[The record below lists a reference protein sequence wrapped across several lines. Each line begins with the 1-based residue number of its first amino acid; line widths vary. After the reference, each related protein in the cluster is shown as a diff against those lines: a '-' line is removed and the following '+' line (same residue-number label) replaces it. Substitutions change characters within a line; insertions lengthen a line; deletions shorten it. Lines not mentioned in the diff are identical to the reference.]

1 MSNTKNRGMIEIATT
16 IMING
21 MNMGLFEED
30 KKLIGIKSN
39 SRRFDHKD
47 LERVEKKVGASF
59 PEEYVNFLR
68 KYNGGEVED
77 SIVKLPFEEIESFIL
92 SSFFGT
98 RVEDINDILSCY
110 DMYEGRVPKGSI
122 PIGRDV
128 GGNIVC
134 LNLNRERYG
143 YIFLWDHDIELEFE
157 DNEMEIQDLYY
168 VAPSFN
174 DFLHMIKPYNPEEDD
189 LDGYEVE
196 EVWIDPDFLKEL
208 KDNE

>member
-1 MSNTKNRGMIEIATT
+1 LIATIIT
-16 IMING
+16 NDRITM
-21 MNMGLFEED
+21 MLLKED
-30 KKLIGIKSN
+30 KNLIIIKPN
-39 SRRFDHKD
+39 SKRFSQKD
-47 LERVEKKVGASF
+47 LDELEKKVCASF

-77 SIVKLPFEEIESFIL
+77 NIIELPSGEIESFIL

-98 RVEDINDILSCY
+98 RLEDINDLLSCY
-110 DMYEGRVPKGSI
+110 DTFESRIPKGSI

-143 YIFLWDHDIELEFE
+143 YIFFWDHDIELEFE

-168 VAPSFN
+168 VAPSFD
-174 DFLHMIKPYNPEEDD
+174 DFLHMIKPYDPEEDD
-189 LDGYEVE
+189 LDGYEIE

>member
-1 MSNTKNRGMIEIATT
+1 MLLK
-16 IMING
+16 
-21 MNMGLFEED
+21 ED
-30 KKLIGIKSN
+30 KNLIIKPN
-39 SRRFDHKD
+39 SKRFSQQD
-47 LERVEKKVGASF
+47 LNELEKKVGASF

-77 SIVKLPFEEIESFIL
+77 NIIELSSGEIESFNV

-98 RVEDINDILSCY
+98 RLEDINDLLSCY
-110 DMYEGRVPKGSI
+110 DTFEGRIPKGSI

-134 LNLNRERYG
+134 LNLNREEYG

-168 VAPSFN
+168 VAPSFE
-174 DFLHMIKPYNPEEDD
+174 DFLQMIKPYDPEEDD
-189 LDGYEVE
+189 LDGYEGE

-208 KDNE
+208 KEKGLLD

>member
-1 MSNTKNRGMIEIATT
+1 
-16 IMING
+16 MINRT
-21 MNMGLFEED
+21 NMRLFEED
-30 KKLIGIKSN
+30 KKLIDIKSN
-39 SRRFDHKD
+39 SKRFNHKD

-59 PEEYVNFLR
+59 PQEYVNFLR
-68 KYNGGEVED
+68 KYNGGEVEN
-77 SIVKLPFEEIESFIL
+77 SIVELPLEEIESFIL

-110 DMYEGRVPKGSI
+110 ATFENRIPKGCV

-134 LNLNRERYG
+134 LNLNTEKYG
-143 YIFLWDHDIELEFE
+143 AIFLWDHDIELDFDE
-157 DNEMEIQDLYY
+157 NEMDIQDLYY
-168 VAPSFN
+168 VASSF
-174 DFLHMIKPYNPEEDD
+174 DEFLHMIKEYNPEEDD

>member
-1 MSNTKNRGMIEIATT
+1 MI
-16 IMING
+16 
-21 MNMGLFEED
+21 D
-30 KKLIGIKSN
+30 IKSN
-39 SRRFDHKD
+39 AKRFNHKD

-59 PEEYVNFLR
+59 PEQYINFLR
-68 KYNGGEVED
+68 KYNGGEVEN
-77 SIVKLPFEEIESFIL
+77 SIVELPFEEIESFIL

-98 RVEDINDILSCY
+98 RVEDINDIISCY
-110 DMYEGRVPKGSI
+110 DTFENRIPKGCV

-134 LNLNRERYG
+134 LNLNRKGYG

-157 DNEMEIQDLYY
+157 DNEMETQDLYY
-168 VAPSFN
+168 VAPSFD
-174 DFLHMIKPYNPEEDD
+174 DFLQMIKPYNPEEDD

-208 KDNE
+208 KDSE